1 MPHYG
6 TVDLVAEVI
15 GAVKGPSF
23 YFYDMTPLQPAPHFA
38 GPPERP
44 PQRQWRGPL
53 FVAGTWRSGTSLLYA
68 LLNKHPQI
76 GLMYEG
82 DLFLLRPLFWMPG
95 AGSRWLARWEFYN
108 GAVSRHGLDA
118 KRIPSTISRLS
129 TAIEKAYQEYAR
141 QKDALI
147 WGEKSVHMHHSLERL
162 VKDFP
167 DARFIFLWRD
177 LAAICGSVLRAK
189 NDFFLGRSRMTERT
203 LARYKTLK
211 VQCDRLIS
219 RGVPVHQIHYETLIK
234 DPAGV
239 MRDVCSFLG
248 IPFVP
253 SMTSLEGADRS
264 AVHDGRHQALLNSDH
279 IVSSLERPEVLSVD
293 LKRKIERYKSLCR
306 EESGGEWPIPST
318 PGISDS
324 GKPSLRE
331 RLVDRALYR
340 CLRTYD
346 WMVVLIFCFAPLW
359 LLKAYRA
366 HKRRWEHSGSGS

>member
-1 MPHYG
+1 
-6 TVDLVAEVI
+6 
-15 GAVKGPSF
+15 
-23 YFYDMTPLQPAPHFA
+23 MTPSQPAAHVVS
-38 GPPERP
+38 PPEKPCHRP
-44 PQRQWRGPL
+44 WRGPL

-219 RGVPVHQIHYETLIK
+219 RGVPVHQIHYETLVK

-239 MRDVCSFLG
+239 MADVCKFLDV
-248 IPFVP
+248 PFVP
-253 SMTSLEGADRS
+253 AIASLEGADRS
-264 AVHDGRHQALLNSDH
+264 AIYEGAHHALVRSEC
-279 IVSSLERPEVLSVD
+279 IVSSLERSEAVSAD
-293 LKRKIERYKSLCR
+293 LQRKIERYITMWR
-306 EESGGEWPIPST
+306 EESGGEWPLLSFPQT
-318 PGISDS
+318 GDS

-331 RLVDRALYR
+331 QLFDRVVY
-340 CLRTYD
+340 CWLRTYD
-346 WMVVLIFCFAPLW
+346 SMALFTSCFVPSHFLSKLRIYKNRFLHRNPPGAFW
-359 LLKAYRA
+359 LR
-366 HKRRWEHSGSGS
+366 